1 MIQYYIIKIV
11 KYKNN
16 VLIARFMNSNI
27 IKRII
32 LESLIT
38 PPRWG
43 GKHTEIKNIKKGFPS
58 HVLSSA
64 QGKKL
69 IDKVIKELVNDYWLL
84 CKKSTHELHVSLNP
98 KMKKEI
104 MGFLK

>member
-1 MIQYYIIKIV
+1 MDIK
-11 KYKNN
+11 
-16 VLIARFMNSNI
+16 I

-43 GKHTEIKNIKKGFPS
+43 GKHTELRNIKKGFPS
-58 HVLSSA
+58 HIISPNK
-64 QGKKL
+64 GKKL
-69 IDKVIKELVNDYWLL
+69 IDKAVKELINDRFLL
-84 CKKSTHELHVSLNP
+84 CKKSTNELHVSLNP

-104 MGFLK
+104 MEFIS